1 MYGRVLLTIG
11 EGIEGSMPLE
21 PEERCRSPAS
31 FFGSNPSRGAK
42 VPVQE
47 PNRHHGRE
55 YHSH

>member
-1 MYGRVLLTIG
+1 LLTIG